1 MIKVSSNGVRLGQIN
16 GKNTPRFF
24 MINNFGGGGTN
35 VSRFFVYSSLFA
47 AGKSEILLNYYYLNT
62 KFTKTPAF
70 NTDLLEDIL
79 SFDNIRIFLEHV
91 RRNLIEVK
99 RNCMKGTK
107 YQPMKWNP
115 IVLMDSGSGNI
126 FRDILPRLSESNFEK
141 VFLSEV
147 RDYINLCETLKI
159 DAAIG
164 LDIAGKYTWK
174 KGETANRDYLNK
186 LKMFSKFKWNLIVN
200 KLFLLEI
207 PEKSV
212 VDYYAAIHGDLPID
226 YLKYLNLVLSI
237 EKKLDRKYSGFA
249 IGGMGNMPRDIIY
262 ETVIL
267 IRNRL
272 NELDDDRS
280 IHILGV
286 GAVQNII
293 PLSINGADTFDCH
306 SPWRRASED
315 KLVIPLLNSDFEIT
329 AKDKTYW
336 KYIPIESIS
345 DLECDC
351 EVCRRYSLSELRE
364 LKDGTS
370 EEKYY
375 FRILA
380 YKHNIHQQEILCE
393 LVRTEVNLQNLIWKL
408 PKSSYKDKMLHF
420 LAKCFRKP

>member
-1 MIKVSSNGVRLGQIN
+1 MSFRLIKVGGNGVRLGQI
-16 GKNTPRFF
+16 KDKSTPRFF

-79 SFDNIRIFLEHV
+79 SFDSIRNFLEHV

-99 RNCMKGTK
+99 RNCLEGTR

-115 IVLMDSGSGNI
+115 IVLVDSGSGNI
-126 FRDILPRLSESNFEK
+126 FRDVSPRLNKSNFEDI
-141 VFLSEV
+141 FLSEV
-147 RDYINLCETLKI
+147 KDYINFCEILKF

-174 KGETANRDYLNK
+174 KGETADRDYLIK
-186 LKMFSKFKWNLIVN
+186 LKTFSKFKWNLIVN

-212 VDYYAAIHGDLPID
+212 VDYYAAIHGDSPID
-226 YLKYLNLVLSI
+226 YLHYLNLVLSL

-249 IGGMGNMPRDIIY
+249 IGGMGNMPRDSIY
-262 ETVIL
+262 ETIKL

-272 NELDDDRS
+272 NELHDDRP

-286 GAVQNII
+286 GAVQN
-293 PLSINGADTFDCH
+293 LS
-306 SPWRRASED
+306 
-315 KLVIPLLNSDFEIT
+315 L
-329 AKDKTYW
+329 
-336 KYIPIESIS
+336 
-345 DLECDC
+345 
-351 EVCRRYSLSELRE
+351 
-364 LKDGTS
+364 
-370 EEKYY
+370 
-375 FRILA
+375 
-380 YKHNIHQQEILCE
+380 IHI
-393 LVRTEVNLQNLIWKL
+393 
-408 PKSSYKDKMLHF
+408 
-420 LAKCFRKP
+420 